1 MSTKRPKPE
10 LSTHFLRELRILE
23 GKDYVQYKARTKELA
38 LPDDYKV
45 YHYEPAAGG
54 QTAAYWVGKCT
65 VDKCPVCGTPY
76 PSKAAAE
83 LAESKLTHYIM
94 VEREGG
100 RPEISPVTL
109 YLRRIRW
116 RCYECYKERG
126 TYNASMQDDSKITD
140 GNGKT
145 TIQLNAFLGKQ
156 AMHIATK
163 PLAEYFDVAVNTV
176 KKCFDDEV
184 ERCDKARNWD
194 NIRTLG
200 LYTIKLNVRGQETAI
215 CLCTNVETEELI
227 ELFRY
232 DNAEESANFL
242 KSLKGKQAI
251 DTVITSVDGAAYHFA
266 VQNFPKATLMVDR
279 VDIRKR
285 LLDGLETAKKG
296 NGSSSDFPLLRSNWP
311 LLDEIEATPEDSP
324 NGILLARVLEKFP
337 RVRVAYQI
345 KEDGMEIYRH
355 KTGQRQ
361 RVDDWIFCDKH
372 AILPYEQLQ
381 QCMLLAKEPVIAF
394 AEKYNGIDRSE
405 YEKDILATQEPLARY
420 TDVTCEEESAS
431 SSRAALWETVRAHAL
446 YGAAML
452 VNYAGAQKRK
462 KKSRMRD
469 EAFVMNFATLMKKMP
484 DKAATAETIEP
495 DEIPDIY
502 LHNFGISLSIYPDLI
517 NNYVSE
523 YRRIRLDLPAL
534 KTNNNNEVKKMPR
547 KAKVVVEDTS
557 KMRDVETYTHDD
569 KKRTNNPPV
578 GMAQHDRSEEK
589 VKTYQYD
596 PHLDPTLQWAGKAE
610 GTSFEVPTSSIH
622 IHESI
627 KPLNIIARVTKE
639 YSHALEGQMEG
650 QMSMFEAETPAER
663 MRRRRESIEFYQHGV
678 DWTNRM
684 IAGDSLVIMNSLLE
698 KEGMAGQVQMVYID
712 PPYGIKYG
720 SNFQPFVDKRDVKD
734 KKDEDL
740 SQEPEMIKAFRDTWE
755 LGIHSYLSYLRDRLL
770 LARELLAD
778 TGSVFVQISDEN
790 LHHVR
795 EICDEVFGADNYISL
810 IPFRKKTMPLGATYL
825 ERMHDYII
833 WYAKDA
839 EKAKYH
845 QLYES
850 QDVQGDVHWG
860 WIELPNG
867 TRRKMTK
874 EELSN
879 HKLLPMG
886 ARIFRLV
893 PLWPVTYSPNSVF
906 DIEYNGK
913 IYQPPQGQCWVTN
926 PEGIKR
932 LIEANRIMPE
942 GEGNLRYIYYLDDYP
957 LKKLTSFWDDTVG
970 AREQKYVVQTA
981 TKVIQ
986 RCMLMTT
993 DPGDL
998 VLDITCGSGT
1008 TAYVAEQWGRRW
1020 ITCDTSRVAITLAK
1034 QRLMSATFDYY
1045 KLAHEEQ
1052 GVGSGFVYKA
1062 IPRIA
1067 LKTIANGEEP
1077 NREIQYDQPEIDK
1090 TKVRVTGPFT
1100 VEALPAPVVKPLD
1113 DVLQNDDDISAK
1125 QTDWRDQ
1132 LLATGIQ
1139 GRGGA
1144 RLMFSRV
1151 EPLSGTRY
1159 LQAEAETKEDT
1170 PRRAVICFAG
1180 ETKPLDSRM
1189 VALALDEAEN
1199 LRPAPKLIV
1208 FAAFQ
1213 FDPEAAKDIDSTNWP
1228 GVTLLK
1234 AQMNTDLMTED
1245 LKKKRSSDQSFWL
1258 VGQPDVELIKD
1269 GRSKTKFKVK
1279 VNGFDYYDVK
1289 KGTVESGST
1298 SRIAMWM
1305 LDTDYDGMCIEPDM
1319 VFFPMG
1325 GKKDGWNK
1333 LAKTLKTEINM
1344 DLIDKYAG
1352 NESLWFTAQ
1361 PNTAIAVKIIDDRGI
1376 ESLKV
1381 IRIGDE

>member
-10 LSTHFLRELRILE
+10 LSAHFLRELRILE

-54 QTAAYWVGKCT
+54 QPAAYWVGKCT

-94 VEREGG
+94 VEHEGG

-145 TIQLNAFLGKQ
+145 TIQLNKFLGKQ
-156 AMHIATK
+156 AMHIAAK

-200 LYTIKLNVRGQETAI
+200 LYTIKLNVKGQETTN
-215 CLCTNVETEELI
+215 CLCTNFETEELI

-232 DNAEESANFL
+232 DNAEEAVNFL
-242 KSLKGKQAI
+242 KSLKDKQAI

-266 VQNFPKATLMVDR
+266 AQNFPKAKIMVDR

-285 LLDGLETAKKG
+285 LLDGLETVKKG
-296 NGSSSDFPLLRSNWP
+296 NGGSPNFPLLRSNWT

-337 RVRVAYQI
+337 RVRVGYQI
-345 KEDGMEIYRH
+345 KEGGMEIYRH
-355 KTGQRQ
+355 RTGQRQ

-372 AILPYEQLQ
+372 AILPYEQLE
-381 QCMLLAKEPVIAF
+381 QCMLVAKEPVIAF
-394 AEKYNGIDRSE
+394 AEKYNGVDRNE
-405 YEKDILATQEPLARY
+405 YEKDVLDAQEPLVRY
-420 TDVTCEEESAS
+420 TDLTCEEESAS
-431 SSRAALWETVRAHAL
+431 SSRAALWKTVRAHAL
-446 YGAAML
+446 YGAAMM

-469 EAFVMNFATLMKKMP
+469 ETFAMNFATQMKKMP
-484 DKAATAETIEP
+484 DKAVTSETIEP

-502 LHNFGISLSIYPDLI
+502 LHNFGIPLSIYPALI
-517 NNYVSE
+517 SNYVSE
-523 YRRIRLDLPAL
+523 YHRTLLDLPAL
-534 KTNNNNEVKKMPR
+534 KTNNNEVKKMPR
-547 KAKVVVEDTS
+547 KAKAVVDDTS

-639 YSHALEGQMEG
+639 YSHALDGQMEG
-650 QMSMFEAETPAER
+650 QISMFEAETPAER

-833 WYAKDA
+833 WYAKNA

-867 TRRKMTK
+867 ARRKMTK

-886 ARIFRLV
+886 AKIFRLV

-1113 DVLQNDDDISAK
+1113 DVLQDDDASAK
-1125 QTDWRDQ
+1125 QADWRDQ
-1132 LLATGIQ
+1132 LLATGIL

-1151 EPLSGTRY
+1151 EPLPGTRY
-1159 LQAEAETKEDT
+1159 LQAEAETKEET

-1180 ETKPLDSRM
+1180 ETKPLDSRI
-1189 VALALDEAEN
+1189 VALALDEAQVQ
-1199 LRPAPKLIV
+1199 RPTPELII

-1213 FDPEAAKDIDSTNWP
+1213 FDPEAAKDIDTLNWP

-1258 VGQPDVELIKD
+1258 VGQPDVELIHDKRTKD
-1269 GRSKTKFKVK
+1269 KYKVR
-1279 VNGFDYYDVK
+1279 VSGFDYYDVK